1 MAQYFAFEL
10 KINNKEGIFDIL
22 LKDEEEGYAIDG
34 IIDAIR
40 KSGGQITSS
49 TIEEVDSELFDDE
62 TLQDLVNKN
71 SQSLDA

>member
-1 MAQYFAFEL
+1 MAQYLAFEL
-10 KINNKEGIFDIL
+10 KINKKEGIFDIL
-22 LKDEEEGYAIDG
+22 LNDGEEGSAIDG

-49 TIEEVDSELFDDE
+49 IIEEVDTRLFDDK